1 MAPTEL
7 DFVEPVGDLGAL
19 WPSEAGLDDWL
30 DSRGVPPVFS
40 SLWSGQPLHGY
51 ETPAKLGGVVVHDAR
66 CVLGIRAWDDA
77 YEGVLSAADSDK
89 TVPWV
94 LFDVEKIVRMMLRQ
108 SGLAFEILASP
119 VRATDGQL
127 GGRSFPARRVIEA
140 AIHQDILFYYR
151 DLADSVDWSVE
162 GLASREYR
170 LQIVDAVRNALT
182 GLQLID
188 GRVVFEL
195 SALLDEVEADV
206 AEAVRALA
214 EDDTIDDEQHEL
226 IRDRL
231 ATWCQRLE
239 TPGVSALG
247 EQPDDY
253 DWLDELVV
261 EQRLETLHT

>member
-7 DFVEPVGDLGAL
+7 DFVEPVGDLDAL

-30 DSRGVPPVFS
+30 ASRGLPPVYA
-40 SLWSGQPLHGY
+40 SLWSGPQIHGY
-51 ETPAKLGGVVVHDAR
+51 DTPSKLGGVVVHDAQTVPR
-66 CVLGIRAWDDA
+66 IRAWDDA
-77 YEGVLSAADSDK
+77 FEGILSRSDTDA

-108 SGLAFEILASP
+108 SGMALEILASP
-119 VRATDGQL
+119 VRASDVTL
-127 GGRSFPARRVIEA
+127 GDWSFPARRIIEA

-151 DLADSVDWSVE
+151 DCADSVNWNAD
-162 GLASREYR
+162 GLSSREYR
-170 LQIVDAVRNALT
+170 LQVVDAVRHALT
-182 GLQLID
+182 GLELMD
-188 GRVVFEL
+188 GRVVFGL
-195 SALLDEVEADV
+195 TALLSDVEADV

-214 EDDTIDDEQHEL
+214 EDDTIDEEKHAL

-239 TPGVSALG
+239 TPGPSPLG